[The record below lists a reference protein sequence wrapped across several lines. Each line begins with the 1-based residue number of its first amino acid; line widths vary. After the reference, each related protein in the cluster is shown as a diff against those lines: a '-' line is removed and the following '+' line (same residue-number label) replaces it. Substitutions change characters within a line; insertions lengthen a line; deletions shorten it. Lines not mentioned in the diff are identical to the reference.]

1 TAINRQEITESEA
14 STTLFM
20 TLNTQEASADAVTAV
35 QKLLNSKKIR
45 QSPALRKTMLLG
57 YGSLVRRHC
66 VHLPSC
72 PETMLSPLHE
82 MLRESIE
89 QGKENKA
96 ILAIKAIANAGQQQ
110 SLTPLQRCMPSW
122 SAPLDQKE
130 ATVPT
135 QAEAIIAL
143 RSIAKKSPAK
153 VAGMALRVLLDHN
166 VQAGL
171 RIHSCISL
179 LETRP
184 SIAVLT
190 LVAQRLQAENTL
202 QLPGFFYSH
211 LRTLS
216 RSSVPELR
224 NLAIIS
230 NIASKIMSPN
240 FDRLSYRYSKA
251 VHFDAFSVP
260 GMAGAAADVYMINGG
275 SDIIPNSVD
284 VKVRG
289 YFLDHAADVVE
300 VQLHSGGL
308 NELLFRK
315 PFPGEDPASVRVD
328 SSIHSTLQKLDKWKS
343 MYRQVPLAAAELKI
357 FGQNVAFGSI
367 GEEKINA
374 LLEILGRLQSR
385 TSSVRSVVKYLQDG
399 FDGTVGKG
407 YLMAEVHRLVPVS
420 IGIPLD
426 VAITLAG
433 VANMQA
439 FVHAKFPSTLPA
451 DLKLQDILSS
461 EMEMQATGSASFSKH
476 LHAVMALSTEMF
488 QVGLQSS
495 TTFRGQLPLDATAR
509 FSVRDSNFKIS
520 TNPPTAN
527 TEIARM
533 RTETKAFIRDLAATK
548 TVSVL
553 PERNVPTTSG
563 SSTFES
569 TGIHYFSSED
579 KQSAESSSEA
589 WPSHPHIRMP
599 KPIPQ
604 PSSSAEDDDSVE
616 VPFKDSFVFAK
627 PITRRMEACI
637 NFTSIP
643 RKLCVSSTIRSAT
656 YIQNTLLYKLIGPM
670 DAKIVLKQNP
680 NTEFSSPL
688 RSMEMEI
695 QTGLRSAEKIDI
707 GLVRMPSSNTTTQS
721 WEWSEENEGLFE
733 SILKRIHGLFGD
745 ENEYAPSLSSS
756 KSSDSDI
763 TSGSRSGGVYH
774 TGRKPEKSSSSSSYD
789 QSSISIE
796 GSDEDSNARPH
807 SGGRAWPR
815 RMFSGS
821 TESSEEQSV
830 LSLFRLSK
838 STEEQS
844 QSSSSSS
851 SSSES
856 NSISINVPSSD
867 KESPSAVVIMRALY
881 ENGETSGLQ
890 TGVFYSYSPRKDRYK
905 VHTVVASIGNRDS
918 WKLCTEMESSCARAK
933 AIVAWGKECSQ
944 YAVEARVASGKIDN
958 HPAAR
963 LDFKWARVPTWVKVA
978 SRIAYDCSVISAY
991 NLGMTEIARSNPPRK
1006 ISITV
1011 AALSPRILDVII
1023 KFPEVTWFKQ
1033 GVILPAVLGL
1043 QKEIAFGEETG
1054 MSGDVLQTGQRR
1066 PGPFDCWGLSSTSEA
1081 LLNSTNAF
1089 IQDPAVAEC
1098 HVQNN
1103 TVHMF
1108 DGVRVPFNGSKNCRH
1123 VLTQHCVPEMS
1134 FVIMLK
1140 PVSGESSSL
1149 SLEMHLGDTKVVIE
1163 SVHGK
1168 LTPRVNNQPMDY
1180 KTGPHSFKGINIT
1193 KEKKAIVVKA
1203 EPFGVKRLVF
1213 DGNNCT
1219 VRLSTWMR
1227 GQVCGMCGH
1236 ADSERNTTYRMP
1248 SHKLAKDSES
1258 FMQSWVLMEEGCGG
1272 ECPLQRK
1279 SVKLGKPNAWPHSG
1293 DRCYSTEPVFRCP
1306 RNCTPT
1312 SKQNVTVGMH
1322 CLPSDWSSEGRLDLM
1337 SNKREDLSAT
1347 VEAHKGCKA

>member
-1 TAINRQEITESEA
+1 CSYELLAHNILYIPYAHLEPGNTYHYDYEAVTFTGFPHAGLARAGIKIKAKAVIEKISGNELRKAQVLQYLGEWPAGSFQPAPRVEEPLVRQLQNPVKFIYNEGDVGRIYASPEMSDTAVNIVRGVLNLFQVMPSKNKRSFDIQEAGIQGVCQTRYIRQESSSSDKIVIIKARNLNNCTKNATLTTGAAYTEACPECEKISKNVQSAATIRISLQKSRSLGEVIHRVKSTEVHAFSPFHNQEGAAMTETKYQNVVYFSLSEHFLWCLLKYYPYFCRRWFLDALPAIGTLEVIEFLETAINRQEITESEA

-35 QKLLNSKKIR
+35 QFSLVATSKDVGYS
-45 QSPALRKTMLLG
+45 SPALRKTMLLG

-216 RSSVPELR
+216 RSSVPD
-224 NLAIIS
+224 AIIS

-251 VHFDAFSVP
+251 VHFDAFIP

-300 VQLHSGGL
+300 VCTAFYAAD
-308 NELLFRK
+308 NAR
-315 PFPGEDPASVRVD
+315 
-328 SSIHSTLQKLDKWKS
+328 TLLDKWKS

-367 GEEKINA
+367 GEEKIN
-374 LLEILGRLQSR
+374 ILGRLQSR

-439 FVHAKFPSTLPA
+439 FGESKF
-451 DLKLQDILSS
+451 LSS
-461 EMEMQATGSASFSKH
+461 IRFFSKH

-533 RTETKAFIRDLAATK
+533 RCVAIVVVTWKCQPHTLSCVFFLKHSSYYDLSFCFYDLPQTTGRRPKHLFVISLPPRQCQCCQKETFQQPQAARLLNPLAFITFLPK
-548 TVSVL
+548 TNNL
-553 PERNVPTTSG
+553 QRVPPKHGPLTPTS
-563 SSTFES
+563 
-569 TGIHYFSSED
+569 
-579 KQSAESSSEA
+579 
-589 WPSHPHIRMP
+589 
-599 KPIPQ
+599 
-604 PSSSAEDDDSVE
+604 
-616 VPFKDSFVFAK
+616 
-627 PITRRMEACI
+627 
-637 NFTSIP
+637 
-643 RKLCVSSTIRSAT
+643 
-656 YIQNTLLYKLIGPM
+656 
-670 DAKIVLKQNP
+670 
-680 NTEFSSPL
+680 
-688 RSMEMEI
+688 
-695 QTGLRSAEKIDI
+695 
-707 GLVRMPSSNTTTQS
+707 
-721 WEWSEENEGLFE
+721 
-733 SILKRIHGLFGD
+733 
-745 ENEYAPSLSSS
+745 
-756 KSSDSDI
+756 
-763 TSGSRSGGVYH
+763 
-774 TGRKPEKSSSSSSYD
+774 
-789 QSSISIE
+789 
-796 GSDEDSNARPH
+796 
-807 SGGRAWPR
+807 
-815 RMFSGS
+815 
-821 TESSEEQSV
+821 
-830 LSLFRLSK
+830 
-838 STEEQS
+838 
-844 QSSSSSS
+844 
-851 SSSES
+851 
-856 NSISINVPSSD
+856 
-867 KESPSAVVIMRALY
+867 
-881 ENGETSGLQ
+881 
-890 TGVFYSYSPRKDRYK
+890 
-905 VHTVVASIGNRDS
+905 
-918 WKLCTEMESSCARAK
+918 

-978 SRIAYDCSVISAY
+978 SRMYATAHSVLFTFRFTFPI
-991 NLGMTEIARSNPPRK
+991 PK

-1023 KFPEVTWFKQ
+1023 KFPEVT
-1033 GVILPAVLGL
+1033 IRNHIAV
-1043 QKEIAFGEETG
+1043 F
-1054 MSGDVLQTGQRR
+1054 
-1066 PGPFDCWGLSSTSEA
+1066 
-1081 LLNSTNAF
+1081 
-1089 IQDPAVAEC
+1089 
-1098 HVQNN
+1098 
-1103 TVHMF
+1103 
-1108 DGVRVPFNGSKNCRH
+1108 
-1123 VLTQHCVPEMS
+1123 
-1134 FVIMLK
+1134 
-1140 PVSGESSSL
+1140 
-1149 SLEMHLGDTKVVIE
+1149 HLHTW
-1163 SVHGK
+1163 
-1168 LTPRVNNQPMDY
+1168 
-1180 KTGPHSFKGINIT
+1180 
-1193 KEKKAIVVKA
+1193 
-1203 EPFGVKRLVF
+1203 
-1213 DGNNCT
+1213 NCT
-1219 VRLSTWMR
+1219 RESYVFYAQRTIPERAFLS
-1227 GQVCGMCGH
+1227 
-1236 ADSERNTTYRMP
+1236 
-1248 SHKLAKDSES
+1248 
-1258 FMQSWVLMEEGCGG
+1258 F
-1272 ECPLQRK
+1272 
-1279 SVKLGKPNAWPHSG
+1279 
-1293 DRCYSTEPVFRCP
+1293 
-1306 RNCTPT
+1306 PT
-1312 SKQNVTVGMH
+1312 
-1322 CLPSDWSSEGRLDLM
+1322 R
-1337 SNKREDLSAT
+1337 
-1347 VEAHKGCKA
+1347 